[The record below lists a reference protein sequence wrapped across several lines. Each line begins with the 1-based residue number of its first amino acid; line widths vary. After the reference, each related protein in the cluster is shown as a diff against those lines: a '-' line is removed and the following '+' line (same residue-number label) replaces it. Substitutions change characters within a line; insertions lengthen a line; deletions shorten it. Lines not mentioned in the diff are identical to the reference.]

1 MNRSADSWGPGL
13 ARRLADAD
21 RPSGIMKKAR
31 EKRAARKHTSER
43 AQEGEQSE
51 EEDDEICAPEQ
62 DASDDAAAEAANRA
76 LGYGK

>member
-1 MNRSADSWGPGL
+1 MQRTLKPLLAVPGTEENPYPDEAASAGEGDEG
-13 ARRLADAD
+13 A
-21 RPSGIMKKAR
+21 
-31 EKRAARKHTSER
+31 EQE
-43 AQEGEQSE
+43 EGEQSD